1 MRSPPG
7 KEIYQKGSL
16 SVFEV
21 DGKEYKVRKK
31 IHIAFIFKFLKVLFY
46 ILALLPMPVFDSQI
60 VS

>member
-21 DGKEYKVRKK
+21 DGKDYKVRLKFRKK
-31 IHIAFIFKFLKVLFY
+31 VFELKIKINVF
-46 ILALLPMPVFDSQI
+46 LALLPMLMSDS
-60 VS
+60 

>member
-21 DGKEYKVRKK
+21 DGKDFKVILKK
-31 IHIAFIFKFLKVLFY
+31 NIYLIFFL
-46 ILALLPMPVFDSQI
+46 
-60 VS
+60 